1 MSAQLGER
9 DLWDDLFLDLF
20 DRPTV
25 IGAHLSPIAEQI
37 AEFGSRLEQGM
48 EFIDNDLDHMDY
60 QSQDRELARLKIL
73 DAVAKVTIAQQLLVE
88 AQSTIVDV
96 FPT

>member
-1 MSAQLGER
+1 MLNQPGER
-9 DLWDDLFLDLF
+9 DQWDELILSYL

-25 IGAHLSPIAEQI
+25 VGAHLSPIAEQI

-60 QSQDRELARLKIL
+60 QIQDRELARLKIL
-73 DAVAKVTIAQQLLVE
+73 DAVAKVKTAQQLLVE
-88 AQSTIVDV
+88 AQNTIVDV

>member
-1 MSAQLGER
+1 MLNQPGER
-9 DLWDDLFLDLF
+9 DQWDEFILSYL

-37 AEFGSRLEQGM
+37 AEFSSRLEQGM

-73 DAVAKVTIAQQLLVE
+73 DAVAKVKTAQQLLVE
-88 AQSTIVDV
+88 AQNTIVDV